1 MKRQQK
7 KTIFSIAL
15 SSCILLYFV
24 FFYLWDNYLG
34 VIPVPTNQKI
44 DIRGQLMVRAKWAE
58 RMVKG
63 SPVRIVRTI
72 SVCKKFPD
80 SYKDQFFTIIGPN
93 DQCEK
98 VQETAEERRWIDPW
112 GRPYQ
117 IRYDLERAKL
127 QVRSQGRYLWWPWD
141 DISDETYF
149 DGKNY
154 KAQVEYCKTV
164 PKDDMSCIFN
174 RGWH

>member
-80 SYKDQFFTIIGPN
+80 SYKDQFFTIIGSN
-93 DQCEK
+93 DQCER
-98 VQETAEERRWIDPW
+98 VQETPEEHAGSTHGDALIRFAMISNGPNSKSARRGDTCGGLGMI
-112 GRPYQ
+112 
-117 IRYDLERAKL
+117 
-127 QVRSQGRYLWWPWD
+127 
-141 DISDETYF
+141 
-149 DGKNY
+149 
-154 KAQVEYCKTV
+154 
-164 PKDDMSCIFN
+164 
-174 RGWH
+174 